1 MQRIFFSGLFITLLL
16 NILIKPLALFGIDAV
31 VQNRVGPNDYG
42 TYFSLL
48 NLSIL
53 FNIVLDIGINNYTT
67 KKVAQ
72 DPKKAADYFGK
83 VMVLRLILFVIYTL
97 FTLSIGYVI
106 GYGEKQ
112 FLMLAFLMFNQ
123 LLIMIIQ
130 FSRSYF
136 SGFHLFKTDAVISVL
151 DKSLLIILCGFVLY
165 APITNESFEIFW
177 FIGIQTVCYLIT
189 VFVALFLLLRK
200 INAKDFF
207 LDLSFSSD
215 LIKKSIPYAIL
226 ILLMILYTR
235 SDSVILERLHPNGQF
250 QTGIYAQG
258 FRLLDA
264 LYMFGMVFVGVL
276 YPMFSRQIKKAKHE
290 VFPLLNT
297 AGNLLMG
304 GSIFVV
310 ITLLFNAESI
320 LSLIYN
326 QNIHEAALSFRWLMI
341 GFIGISLNFIFGTL
355 LTANGSLKQLCYISI
370 IAIIINITLNLILIP
385 NLGAEGA
392 AISML
397 ITQGMVAISQFVL
410 AKSIINFPIK
420 LKIVLSY
427 IVFIGL
433 LLSVSLLFID
443 NPFLIGIQLL
453 IGIPGLF
460 ILKFIDINELKNAFI
475 KKGKA

>member
-31 VQNRVGPNDYG
+31 VQNKVGPYDYG

-72 DPKKAADYFGK
+72 DPQKAADYFGK
-83 VMVLRLILFVIYTL
+83 VMVLRFVLFIVYTF

-136 SGFHLFKTDAVISVL
+136 SGFHLFKTDAIISVL
-151 DKSLLIILCGFVLY
+151 DKSLLILLCGFVLY
-165 APITNESFEIFW
+165 APIINESFEIFW
-177 FIGIQTVCYLIT
+177 FIGVQTICYLIT
-189 VFVALFLLLRK
+189 VMVALFLLLRK

-207 LDLSFSSD
+207 LDLPFSFD
-215 LIKKSIPYAIL
+215 LIKKSVPYAVL

-235 SDSVILERLHPNGQF
+235 SDSVILERIHPDGQF

-310 ITLLFNAESI
+310 IILLFNAESI
-320 LSLIYN
+320 LGLIYD
-326 QNIHEAALSFRWLMI
+326 QNIHKAALSFRWLMI

-355 LTANGSLKQLCYISI
+355 LTANGNLKQLCFISI
-370 IAIIINITLNLILIP
+370 VAIIINITLNLSLTP
-385 NLGAEGA
+385 RLGAEGA
-392 AISML
+392 AITML
-397 ITQGMVAISQFVL
+397 ITQGMVAISQFIL

-420 LKIVLSY
+420 LKSIFAYL
-427 IVFIGL
+427 VFIGSLVSISIL
-433 LLSVSLLFID
+433 LID
-443 NPFLIGIQLL
+443 NTFLIIIQLS

-460 ILKFIDINELKNAFI
+460 ILKFIDINELKNAFM
-475 KKGKA
+475 KKGRL